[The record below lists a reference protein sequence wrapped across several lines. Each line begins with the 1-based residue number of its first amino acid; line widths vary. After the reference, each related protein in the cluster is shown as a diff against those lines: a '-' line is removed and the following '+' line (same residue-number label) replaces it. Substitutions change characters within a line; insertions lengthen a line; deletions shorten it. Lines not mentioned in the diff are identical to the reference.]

1 MLKTRITEL
10 FAIKHPII
18 KGGMM
23 WLSTAELAAAV
34 SNAGGLGLISAATFD
49 TLDSF
54 KAEIRKAKSLTNR
67 PIGVNLPLFPAFM
80 PLNLDDYIRAIADE
94 GIDIVETAGRNPEPH
109 METFKKFG
117 IRVMHKTTAV
127 RYALKAESIGCDAV
141 VIDGCECGGHPG
153 EEDVSSLVL
162 LPLAVKNLKIPVVAA
177 GGFADGSGLAAAL
190 ALGADGVM
198 MGTRFMVSKEAPLH
212 DKVKEHL
219 LQMKETDTVLILRS
233 LKNSIRVIRNE
244 VAEEILSLENT
255 GAGMEEILALAKG
268 RRGYELMQSGDMTT
282 GILACGQV
290 IGLINEI
297 QSIKDIVETTVNE
310 AVAAL
315 KRIPLP

>member
-10 FAIKHPII
+10 FEIEYPII

-54 KAEIRKAKSLTNR
+54 KAEIRKAKKLTNK
-67 PIGVNLPLFPAFM
+67 PFGINLPLFPAIK
-80 PLNLDDYIRAIADE
+80 PLNIDDYIRVMAEE
-94 GIDIVETAGRNPEPH
+94 GVTIVETAGRNPEPH

-117 IRVMHKTTAV
+117 IKIMHKTTAV

-162 LPLAVKNLKIPVVAA
+162 LPLAVKNLTIPIIAA
-177 GGFADGSGLAAAL
+177 GGFAGGSGLAAAL
-190 ALGADGVM
+190 ALGADAVM
-198 MGTRFMVSKEAPLH
+198 MGTRFMVSKEAPMH
-212 DKVKEHL
+212 NRVKEHL
-219 LQMKETDTVLILRS
+219 LQLKETDTVLILRS

-244 VAEEILSLENT
+244 VAAEILSLEKA
-255 GAGMEEILALAKG
+255 GAELEEILALAKG
-268 RRGYELMQSGDMTT
+268 RRGYELMQSGDITA

-297 QSIKDIVETTVNE
+297 QSVKDIVETTVNE

-315 KRIPLP
+315 KRIPLN